1 VILVVSALIATE
13 ESALLEDVIPARACP
28 GPCSGKPESPFS
40 LLDEISANELDCKT
54 DEDCAESEE
63 LDSSTALLSPP
74 SGPELLASS
83 PQAIRP
89 AHAKQANTTENF
101 ES

>member
-1 VILVVSALIATE
+1 MSATRTAEVSFSPLRELEELVAISE
-13 ESALLEDVIPARACP
+13 E
-28 GPCSGKPESPFS
+28 
-40 LLDEISANELDCKT
+40 LLDIFFVDELDDT
-54 DEDCAESEE
+54 ASEE
-63 LDSSTALLSPP
+63 LDSSTALFSPP

-83 PQAIRP
+83 PHAIRP

>member
-1 VILVVSALIATE
+1 MSFSPLRE
-13 ESALLEDVIPARACP
+13 LEDRAC
-28 GPCSGKPESPFS
+28 
-40 LLDEISANELDCKT
+40 NELDEVASVFEELLDIFFV
-54 DEDCAESEE
+54 DELDDTASEE
-63 LDSSTALLSPP
+63 LDSSTALFSPP

-83 PQAIRP
+83 PHAIRP